1 MAVGAALGT
10 GACGITV
17 VPGSETMVA
26 AGCVRTWTEIFL
38 GCGGFEG
45 FGLAEMLGV

>member
-1 MAVGAALGT
+1 MGAALVT

-17 VPGSETMVA
+17 APGSETMVA
-26 AGCVRTWTEIFL
+26 VGCASSWTEIFL

-45 FGLAEMLGV
+45 FGLAKMLGA